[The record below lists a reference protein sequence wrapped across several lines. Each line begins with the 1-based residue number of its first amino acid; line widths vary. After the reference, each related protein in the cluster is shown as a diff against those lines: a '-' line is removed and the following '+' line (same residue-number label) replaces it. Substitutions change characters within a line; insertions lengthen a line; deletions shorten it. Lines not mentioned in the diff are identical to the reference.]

1 MVIYQNIA
9 NLLHYASVNLDL
21 DELDEVW
28 TRNLLLSELKLT
40 GYVDYQID
48 ESAVEE
54 LKSPDTLL
62 EPITNYALAG
72 GLITAEGKEAFEAK
86 IMNLLMRRPG
96 EMADT
101 FEGVRQKNP
110 QRAGDWFYDM
120 CIKANYVRLSAITAN
135 KHWDAKGTKG
145 KLEVTINKAKPEKS
159 NKDIEN
165 ALAQKTDNYP
175 LCVICKENEG
185 LNAGAIARQNLRTIP
200 VVLGGEEWFWQF
212 SPYSYYNQHMIAIN
226 RDHIPMN
233 VDASSI
239 SKLFDFVD
247 YMPHYFIGVNAS
259 LPRIGGSVLAHDHF
273 QGGYK
278 SLPVHKA
285 PVRTKLAS
293 EQYPLLDIGI
303 VEWYNNVLRI
313 SGTHRKMVY
322 DLAVSVHEAWE
333 KYDDDNAG
341 IISATGDERHNSSSV
356 TVRREETKQGKK
368 YICDVILRNNRI
380 DNKHSGGIFHAHSEY
395 HHIKSEAIG
404 LIEAQGLFI
413 LPGRLERQLD
423 EVSKYITREVKYT
436 PEKLTADMKPFMG
449 MIEKITENSKGK
461 PTKLEADLSIRDE
474 IAQVCE
480 AILVNTAVFKDDDG
494 LKKFLGTVNIK

>member
-9 NLLHYASVNLDL
+9 NLLHYASVNLEL
-21 DELDEVW
+21 DELDAIW

-48 ESAVEE
+48 EEAVEA

-62 EPITNYALAG
+62 EPVTNYALAQ
-72 GLITAEGKEAFEAK
+72 GLITAGEKEAFEAK
-86 IMNLLMRRPG
+86 IMSFLMRRPG

-110 QRAGDWFYDM
+110 QRAGDWLYDT
-120 CIKANYVRLSAITAN
+120 CIKANYVRLSAVTAN

-145 KLEVTINKAKPEKS
+145 RLEVTINTAKPEKS
-159 NKDIEN
+159 NKDIEK

-185 LNAGAIARQNLRTIP
+185 LNAGSTVRQNLRTIP
-200 VVLGGEEWFWQF
+200 VTLGGEDWFWQF

-226 RDHIPMN
+226 REHVPMN
-233 VDASSI
+233 VNAVSI
-239 SKLFDFVD
+239 GKLFDFVD

-259 LPRIGGSVLAHDHF
+259 LPRIGGSILTHDHF

-285 PVRTKLAS
+285 PIRTKLTT
-293 EQYPLLDIGI
+293 EQYPLLEIG
-303 VEWYNNVLRI
+303 VVDWYNNVVRI

-322 DLAVSVHEAWE
+322 DLAVSIHEAWE
-333 KYDDDNAG
+333 KYDDEKAG
-341 IISATGDERHNSSSV
+341 IVSATGEEKHNSSSV

-368 YICDVILRNNRI
+368 YTCDVILRNNRT
-380 DNKHSGGIFHAHSEY
+380 DDKYPDGIFHAHPEY

-423 EVSKYITREVKYT
+423 EVSKYITREVKYAS
-436 PEKLTADMKPFMG
+436 EKLTADMKPFAP
-449 MIEKITENSKGK
+449 MIEKIIENSKGK
-461 PTKLEADLSIRDE
+461 PTKLEAELSIRDE
-474 IAQVCE
+474 VALVCE

-494 LKKFLGTVNIK
+494 FKKFLSTVGVK